1 MSRHHAFPTDRPAG
15 KSAYGSASPW
25 CAKPAFAHSRI
36 DSASPSTFK
45 PKALYLREYLIVSK
59 KKHVLR
65 RAICR

>member
-1 MSRHHAFPTDRPAG
+1 MSRHHAFPHGPPAG
-15 KSAYGSASPW
+15 QSAYGSASQW

-36 DSASPSTFK
+36 ASVSPSTFK
-45 PKALYLREYLIVSK
+45 PKTFYLREYLIVSK